1 MRAWRKMRMLPNM
14 IRSVSIAALLML
26 PVGCSRA
33 PLIDV
38 DGSFMPSWMIC
49 LLGGIAAAG
58 VTQWWLQH
66 KKMQHRVMPAV
77 IFYPSMVVAA
87 ACLLWLLFF

>member
-1 MRAWRKMRMLPNM
+1 MRTLLHKLIGP
-14 IRSVSIAALLML
+14 ISIAALLLL
-26 PVGCSRA
+26 PCGRSRA

-49 LLGGIAAAG
+49 LLGGIVAAG
-58 VTQWWLQH
+58 FTQWRLQSR
-66 KKMQHRVMPAV
+66 KMQQRVMPAV
-77 IFYPSMVVAA
+77 VFYPSMVVAT